1 MTSNKDNMP
10 VGDSSFPDKN
20 ELHRESSVMKMEKYI
35 FRNLLGHYLLSIL
48 TVRMKAE
55 L

>member
-10 VGDSSFPDKN
+10 VGDSSFPGKN
-20 ELHRESSVMKMEKYI
+20 ELHHESSEMKMEKYK
-35 FRNLLGHYLLSIL
+35 FRNLLGHYILSIM